1 MISTYT
7 EGCKILLELGGWC
20 SFMNTFL
27 LALIRDSCI
36 LILWHQL
43 ILEWQGGLVSL
54 LSLRI
59 GSVLGL
65 LAVILH

>member
-7 EGCKILLELGGWC
+7 EGCKILLELGG
-20 SFMNTFL
+20 
-27 LALIRDSCI
+27 ALIRDLCI

-43 ILEWQGGLVSL
+43 ILEWQGGLISL